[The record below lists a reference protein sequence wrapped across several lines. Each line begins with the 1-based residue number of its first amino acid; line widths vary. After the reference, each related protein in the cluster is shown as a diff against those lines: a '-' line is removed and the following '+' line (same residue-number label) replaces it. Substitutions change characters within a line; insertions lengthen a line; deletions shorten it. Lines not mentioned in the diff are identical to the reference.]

1 MSAPLSL
8 VRLRPDLVAL
18 TRWGLERRFLP
29 GTGNADFGYCLH
41 AALKA
46 TLGALSPK
54 PFVLRRT
61 GRMERAGEVLGYVA
75 ADPDTLRDAA
85 SLPPPESAL
94 EVLFDLPGL
103 EARAMPRCWR
113 PDAHLGFEVRVRP
126 VVRSRPE
133 GRTRPGHEVDVA
145 AWHAQ
150 HVEGG
155 QVLPKEDVY
164 RNWLAARLENRGAH
178 LVNARMVSMRRT
190 RVRRRPVLPG
200 TGRTARD
207 TEGPDVL
214 FCGEL
219 AVADPELFAGGLARG
234 VGRHASFGFGCLLL
248 SPPGALA

>member
-1 MSAPLSL
+1 MSTPISL

-29 GTGNADFGYCLH
+29 GRGNADFGYCLH

-61 GRMERAGEVLGYVA
+61 GRASLAAEILGYVA
-75 ADPDTLRDAA
+75 ADPNTLRDAA

-94 EVLFDLPGL
+94 EGLFDLPGI
-103 EARAMPRCWR
+103 EARAMPGYWR

-133 GRTRPGHEVDVA
+133 GRTRPGHEVDA
-145 AWHAQ
+145 AVWHAQ
-150 HVEGG
+150 HVEDG
-155 QVLPKEDVY
+155 QVLPKEAVY
-164 RNWLAARLENRGAH
+164 RDWLAARLETRGAH
-178 LVNARMVSMRRT
+178 LLNARIVSMRRT
-190 RVRRRPVLPG
+190 RVRRRPYAAG

-214 FCGEL
+214 FRGEL
-219 AVADPELFAGGLARG
+219 AVADPELFAEGLARG

>member
-29 GTGNADFGYCLH
+29 GRGNADFGYCLH

-61 GRMERAGEVLGYVA
+61 ERASAAPELLGYVA
-75 ADPDTLRDAA
+75 TDPDTLRDAA

-94 EVLFDLPGL
+94 DGLFDLPGL
-103 EARAMPRCWR
+103 EARSMPRQWR
-113 PDAHLGFEVRVRP
+113 VDAHLGFEVRVRP
-126 VVRSRPE
+126 VVRSRE
-133 GRTRPGHEVDVA
+133 GRSRPGHEVDVV

-150 HVEGG
+150 HVEDGS
-155 QVLPKEDVY
+155 VLPKEDVY
-164 RNWLAARLENRGAH
+164 REWLAARLETRGVR
-178 LVNARMVSMRRT
+178 LVSARMVSMRRT
-190 RVRRRPVLPG
+190 RVRRRPVLSG
-200 TGRTARD
+200 TSRTARD

-214 FCGEL
+214 FRGEL
-219 AVADPELFAGGLARG
+219 AIADPDLFAGGLLSG
-234 VGRHASFGFGCLLL
+234 VGRHTSFGFGCLLL
-248 SPPGALA
+248 SPPGVLV

>member
-8 VRLRPDLVAL
+8 VRLRPDMVAL
-18 TRWGLERRFLP
+18 TRWGLERKFLP
-29 GTGNADFGYCLH
+29 GRGNADFGYCLH

-46 TLGALSPK
+46 TLGTLSPK

-61 GRMERAGEVLGYVA
+61 ERASPAAELLGYVA
-75 ADPDTLRDAA
+75 ADPDTLRDTA
-85 SLPPPESAL
+85 SLPPAESAL
-94 EVLFDLPGL
+94 EGLFDLPGL

-113 PDAHLGFEVRVRP
+113 PDTHLGFEVRVRP

-133 GRTRPGHEVDVA
+133 GRTRPGHEVDAA

-150 HVEGG
+150 HVEDGP
-155 QVLPKEDVY
+155 VLPSEDVY
-164 RNWLAARLENRGAH
+164 RNWLAARLETRGAR

-190 RVRRRPVLPG
+190 RVRRRPVLSG

-214 FCGEL
+214 FRGEL
-219 AVADPELFAGGLARG
+219 AVADPERFAAGLARG
-234 VGRHASFGFGCLLL
+234 VGRHTSFGFGCLLL